1 VQRQSMRAGLA
12 AMLAAAGGSLTNAAI
27 GLADPNSDDS
37 RSVTDYVAELALSAG
52 LIAAAA
58 AFVFLRRY
66 DRGRSRRGG
75 DVGWTV
81 AVVGAGLAGVGNLF
95 ENGFGV
101 SAFGLLFAL
110 GGLVLFIG
118 LLTVGIAVFA
128 AAPPW
133 RGLGI
138 FLLILAVGI
147 AVGEEPGFGLV
158 GLAWIVL
165 AALLATR
172 AGPFRTNKIAGSTA

>member
-1 VQRQSMRAGLA
+1 
-12 AMLAAAGGSLTNAAI
+12 
-27 GLADPNSDDS
+27 
-37 RSVTDYVAELALSAG
+37 
-52 LIAAAA
+52 
-58 AFVFLRRY
+58 
-66 DRGRSRRGG
+66 
-75 DVGWTV
+75 
-81 AVVGAGLAGVGNLF
+81 
-95 ENGFGV
+95 
-101 SAFGLLFAL
+101 LLFAL